1 MSIRPRYQSMPIRRL
16 WLVTIAATIPFSQTG
31 CGAEA
36 EKPDETNYLFGE
48 RAVPRLSIEIPP
60 EGMEVLRTYRQVFKQ
75 KRPERIDV
83 KATVREGDQ
92 VYKDVAIHLKGS
104 FTFQP
109 IDGRPS
115 LTLNFDKFTSGQR
128 FHGLTKLHL
137 NNTVQDPSYLNEA
150 VSRDFF
156 NDIGVPTP
164 RAGHALVTLNG
175 RSLGLYVLLEGANK
189 TFLKRHF
196 QSAKGNLY
204 DAENSVEIGPEI
216 ELDSGDK
223 DSDRAELMALVEAAS
238 EIDPAKR
245 WARMNEL
252 LDVDEFLSFI
262 AGEVLFV
269 HWDGYATG
277 APNNYRVY
285 HDVSRNKIVFM
296 PHGMDQLLGSGAAAR
311 TLRPSFTGIVARGL
325 MSTPE
330 GRRRYMERVA
340 HLAKNEFTQD
350 ALIARVNRIAAKL
363 KKGLEASDPRLS
375 AGFDSRVEY
384 IRSNLIERCETVAT
398 LLSQPEPQ
406 PLKFDKSNIATLS
419 NWRFKS
425 SNTRPA
431 SGGKVVVDGAEL
443 LKVQARVGVESSG
456 TWRSQALMDDGR
468 YVLTVRAR
476 TEGFDPANATGING
490 LILRKSGDKNTPG
503 IISSKWTTLRY
514 EFQVGGIEDIEFVC
528 EFSGTQ
534 GSALFDPASIRLTR
548 LESEE
553 TTKEAA
559 K

>member
-1 MSIRPRYQSMPIRRL
+1 MSSWPRYRSMPMHRL
-16 WLVTIAATIPFSQTG
+16 WLVAIVATISLCQTG
-31 CGAEA
+31 CGAEKG
-36 EKPDETNYLFGE
+36 KPDETSYLFDE
-48 RAVPRLSIEIPP
+48 RVVPRLNIEIPP
-60 EGMEVLRTYRQVFKQ
+60 EGMEILREYQQVWRE

-83 KATVREGDQ
+83 KAIVREGDQ
-92 VYKDVAIHLKGS
+92 VYKDVAVHLKGS

-109 IDGRPS
+109 IDARPS
-115 LTLNFDKFTSGQR
+115 LTLNFDKFTPGQR

-196 QSAKGNLY
+196 KSAKGNLY
-204 DAENSVEIGPEI
+204 DAGTGVEIGPEI

-223 DSDRAELMALVEAAS
+223 DSDRAELIALVGAAS

-245 WARMNEL
+245 WARLNEL

-285 HDVSRNKIVFM
+285 HDVSRNKIVFI
-296 PHGMDQLLGSGAAAR
+296 PHGMDQLLGSGSAAR
-311 TLRPSFTGIVARGL
+311 TLRPSFTGVVARGL

-330 GRRRYMERVA
+330 GRRRYTERIA
-340 HLAKNEFTQD
+340 QLAKNEFKHE
-350 ALIARVNRIAAKL
+350 ALIVRVDRIAAKL

-375 AGFDSRVEY
+375 AGLESRVEY
-384 IRSNLIERCETVAT
+384 IRSNLTERCEAVAQ
-398 LLSQPEPQ
+398 LLNQPEPQ
-406 PLKFDKSNIATLS
+406 PLKFDKSNTATLS
-419 NWRFKS
+419 NWKFKS

-431 SGGKVVVDGAEL
+431 SGGKVVVGGAEL
-443 LKVQARVGVESSG
+443 LKVQARSGVESSG
-456 TWRSQALMDDGR
+456 TWRSQALLDDGR
-468 YVLTVRAR
+468 YVLTVQAR
-476 TEGFDPANATGING
+476 TEGFDPASATGING
-490 LILRKSGDKNTPG
+490 LILRKSGDKNSPG
-503 IISSKWTTLRY
+503 TVSAKWTTLRY

-528 EFSGTQ
+528 EYCATQ
-534 GSALFDPASIRLTR
+534 GSGLFDPASIRLVR
-548 LESEE
+548 LE
-553 TTKEAA
+553 
-559 K
+559 